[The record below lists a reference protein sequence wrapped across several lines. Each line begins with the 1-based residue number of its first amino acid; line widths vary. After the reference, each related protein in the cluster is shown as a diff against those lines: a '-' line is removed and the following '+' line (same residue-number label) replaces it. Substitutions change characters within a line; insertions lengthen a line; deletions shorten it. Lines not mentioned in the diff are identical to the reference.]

1 MQTRYMCAVTMDEVR
16 AYLAGSKIV
25 AFDFETAPDDPFR
38 TEPKAALDPHK
49 AHNNAPFVKS
59 VEKIILLENKI
70 NAEIDTL
77 VALKEQIHDVIS
89 TVEDQN
95 ESLILQYRYIQ
106 GQSWESIAAAMHA
119 DISSAYRWHTNAL
132 LHVKMP
138 ENPILI

>member
-1 MQTRYMCAVTMDEVR
+1 MTVKEYLSQAYMLDQRINAHLEEVKRLRDMATGLFSPTLGDKVQTPRD
-16 AYLAGSKIV
+16 
-25 AFDFETAPDDPFR
+25 
-38 TEPKAALDPHK
+38 
-49 AHNNAPFVKS
+49 NNAPFVKS

-132 LHVKMP
+132 RHVKMP